1 MVLLPVSLKNTM
13 KTTSFI
19 LLVGIALTQSCSNGP
34 DKTQTNDSITSKE
47 AQSTLN
53 TPDTTQYKGVPVDKE
68 STDFAVAAANGGLM
82 EVELGAY
89 ARDNASNQ
97 QVKDF
102 GSMMVTDHSKANE
115 ELKRIALPKNI
126 ILPTM
131 VEGKEKK
138 HMDELMKKKGKD
150 FDKAYVSMM
159 IEDHK
164 IDVSEFEKASK
175 KLPDAALKNF
185 ATLTLPVLERHYSAV
200 KAIKL

>member
-1 MVLLPVSLKNTM
+1 M

-19 LLVGIALTQSCSNGP
+19 LLIGVALSQSCSNGS

-47 AQSTLN
+47 AQATLN

-68 STDFAVAAANGGLM
+68 STDFAVAAANGGIM

-89 ARDNASNQ
+89 ARDNAFNQ

-102 GSMMVTDHSKANE
+102 GTMMVANHSKANQ
-115 ELKRIALPKNI
+115 ELKSIALSKNI
-126 ILPTM
+126 VLPTM

-159 IEDHK
+159 IDDHK
-164 IDVSEFEKASK
+164 KDVSEFCYTNIACFAKALFSC
-175 KLPDAALKNF
+175 
-185 ATLTLPVLERHYSAV
+185 
-200 KAIKL
+200 

>member
-1 MVLLPVSLKNTM
+1 M

-19 LLVGIALTQSCSNGP
+19 LFIGVALSQSCSNNS

-47 AQSTLN
+47 AQATLN

-68 STDFAVAAANGGLM
+68 STDFAVAVANDGIM

-89 ARDNASNQ
+89 ARDNAFNQ

-102 GSMMVTDHSKANE
+102 GAMMVADHSKANQ
-115 ELKRIALPKNI
+115 ELKSIALSKNI
-126 ILPTM
+126 VLPTM

-159 IEDHK
+159 IDDHK
-164 IDVSEFEKASK
+164 KDISEFEKESK
-175 KLPDAALKNF
+175 KLQEITLKNF
-185 ATLTLPVLERHYSAV
+185 ATLTLPVLQKHYSAV

>member
-1 MVLLPVSLKNTM
+1 M

-19 LLVGIALTQSCSNGP
+19 LLIGVALSQSCSNDS

-47 AQSTLN
+47 AQATLN

-68 STDFAVAAANGGLM
+68 STDFAVAVANDGIM

-89 ARDNASNQ
+89 ARDNAFNQ

-102 GSMMVTDHSKANE
+102 GAMMVADHSKANQ
-115 ELKRIALPKNI
+115 ELKSIALSKNI
-126 ILPTM
+126 VLPTM

-159 IEDHK
+159 IDDHK
-164 IDVSEFEKASK
+164 KDISEFEKESK
-175 KLPDAALKNF
+175 KLQEITLKNF
-185 ATLTLPVLERHYSAV
+185 ATLTLPVLQKHYSAV